1 MKIAFCYESVLPA
14 RGGCETYISDLA
26 RRLSFDR
33 HEVHLYAC
41 RWDPDALPAD
51 IQVHLMPEPQ
61 GPRFVRP
68 WSFAKSCE
76 QALKAED
83 HQVTIGFD
91 KTFGQDI
98 LYPQG
103 GFHTASARNN
113 LLKYSTPFARR
124 VAGICKKL
132 DLAHW
137 SYAAL
142 ERRQYRGEDK
152 PLVLVNSEMVRQHAL
167 SDHGI
172 EPERVRVLPNA
183 IDPDR
188 FAEPDRPR
196 RRIEWRQR
204 WQLEPNDTV
213 GLFVAMNYRL
223 KGLEPLLHAVAKL
236 PANSSFRLLIAGN
249 PRFQAYQSLAHRLGI
264 KERVRFLGPRRDVH
278 NCYFASDFL
287 IHPTFYDPCSLVVL
301 EGLACGLP
309 IVTSRYNGA
318 SELLHPPEDGLVIDN
333 PHDHARLADAIA
345 YLLEPATRSA
355 CSQAARRAALRWN
368 FAQHYRQLLQ
378 ILNEVAARKRVA

>member
-26 RRLSFDR
+26 RRLSADH

-41 RWDPDALPAD
+41 RWDPESLPPD
-51 IQVHLMPEPQ
+51 IQVHLLPELH
-61 GPRFVRP
+61 GPRFLRP
-68 WSFAKSCE
+68 WLFARAC
-76 QALKAED
+76 ARAMAEET

-91 KTFGQDI
+91 KTWGQDI

-103 GFHTASARNN
+103 GFHAASARHN
-113 LLKYSTPFARR
+113 LLKYQAPFARR
-124 VAGICKKL
+124 MAGLCKKL

-137 SYAAL
+137 SYMSL
-142 ERRQYRGEDK
+142 ERRQYRGGDQ
-152 PLVLVNSEMVRQHAL
+152 PLVLVNSEMVRQHAMIH
-167 SDHGI
+167 HGI
-172 EPERVRVLPNA
+172 ESERVRVLPNA

-204 WQLEPNDTV
+204 WRLQPDDNV

-236 PANSSFRLLIAGN
+236 PPGASFRLLIAGH
-249 PRFQAYQSLAHRLGI
+249 PKFQSYESLARRLGI
-264 KERVRFLGPRRDVH
+264 EERVRFLGPRRDVH
-278 NCYFASDFL
+278 NCYFAADFL

-309 IVTSRYNGA
+309 IITSRYNGA
-318 SELLHPPEDGLVIDN
+318 SELLHPPEDGLVIDD
-333 PHDHARLADAIA
+333 PHDHARLADAIVH
-345 YLLEPATRSA
+345 LLDPATRSA

-368 FAQHYRQLLQ
+368 FGQHYRQLLL

>member
-26 RRLSFDR
+26 RRLSVDN

-41 RWDPDALPAD
+41 RWDPESLPSSV
-51 IQVHLMPEPQ
+51 QVHLLPELH
-61 GPRFVRP
+61 GPRFLRP
-68 WSFAKSCE
+68 WLFAASCARALREE
-76 QALKAED
+76 QN
-83 HQVTIGFD
+83 QITIGFD
-91 KTFGQDI
+91 KTWGQDI

-103 GFHTASARNN
+103 GFHAASVGNN
-113 LLKYSTPFARR
+113 LLKYSSPFARR
-124 VAGICKKL
+124 LAGLCKKF

-137 SYAAL
+137 SFTAL
-142 ERRQYRGEDK
+142 ERKQYREDDRSI
-152 PLVLVNSEMVRQHAL
+152 VLVNSEMVRQHAIKF
-167 SDHGI
+167 HGI
-172 EPERVRVLPNA
+172 DQERVRVLPNA

-204 WQLEPNDTV
+204 WGLRPEDTV

-223 KGLEPLLHAVAKL
+223 KGMEPLLHAVARL
-236 PANSSFRLLIAGN
+236 PRTTSFRLLIAGN
-249 PRFQAYQSLAHRLGI
+249 PRFQAYERLARRLGI
-264 KERVRFLGPRRDVH
+264 GDLVRFLGPRRDVH
-278 NCYFASDFL
+278 NCYFAADFL

-318 SELLHPPEDGLVIDN
+318 SELLHPPEDGFVIEN
-333 PHDHARLADAIA
+333 PHDHASLADAIA
-345 YLLEPATRSA
+345 GLLDPATRSA

-368 FAQHYRQLLQ
+368 FGHHYRQLLL

>member
-26 RRLSFDR
+26 RRLSADD

-41 RWDPDALPAD
+41 RWDPEALPAD
-51 IQVHLMPEPQ
+51 IQVHLLPEPY
-61 GPRFVRP
+61 GPRFLRP
-68 WSFAKSCE
+68 WLFAAACARALAEE
-76 QALKAED
+76 Q

-103 GFHTASARNN
+103 GFHAASAQHN
-113 LLKYSTPFARR
+113 LLKYGSPFARR
-124 VAGICKKL
+124 VATFCKKL

-137 SYAAL
+137 SYTAL
-142 ERRQYRGEDK
+142 ERKQYDGEDK
-152 PLVLVNSEMVRQHAL
+152 PIVLVNSEMVRQHAL
-167 SDHGI
+167 TLHQI
-172 EPERVRVLPNA
+172 EPDRVRVLPNA

-196 RRIEWRQR
+196 RRIDWRQR
-204 WQLEPNDTV
+204 WGLQPTDTV

-223 KGLEPLLHAVAKL
+223 KGIEPLLHAVARL
-236 PANSSFRLLIAGN
+236 PAGTSFRLLIVGN
-249 PRFQAYQSLAHRLGI
+249 ARFQAYQQLAKTLGI
-264 KERVRFLGPRRDVH
+264 EERVRFLGPRRDVH
-278 NCYFASDFL
+278 NCYFAADFL

-309 IVTSRYNGA
+309 IITSRYNGA
-318 SELLHPPEDGLVIDN
+318 SELLHPPEDGLVVEN
-333 PHDHARLADAIA
+333 PHDHARLAEAITT
-345 YLLEPATRSA
+345 LLDPATRSA

-368 FAQHYRQLLQ
+368 FGQHYRQLLL

>member
-26 RRLSFDR
+26 RRLSSDH

-41 RWDPDALPAD
+41 RWDPESLPPD
-51 IQVHLMPEPQ
+51 IQVHLLPEVH
-61 GPRFVRP
+61 GPRFLRP
-68 WSFAKSCE
+68 WLFAASCAK
-76 QALKAED
+76 ALQQNE

-91 KTFGQDI
+91 KTWGQDI

-103 GFHTASARNN
+103 GFHSASARNN
-113 LLKYSTPFARR
+113 LLKYGTPFARR
-124 VAGICKKL
+124 VAGLCKKL

-137 SYAAL
+137 SYMAL

-152 PLVLVNSEMVRQHAL
+152 PLVLVNSEMVREHAL
-167 SDHGI
+167 TQYRI

-204 WQLEPNDTV
+204 WGLQPNDNV

-236 PANSSFRLLIAGN
+236 PAGSSFRLLIAGN
-249 PRFQAYQSLAHRLGI
+249 PRFQAYESLAKRLGI
-264 KERVRFLGPRRDVH
+264 EERLRFLGPRRDVH
-278 NCYFASDFL
+278 NCYFAADFL

-318 SELLHPPEDGLVIDN
+318 SELLHPPEDGLVIED
-333 PHDHARLADAIA
+333 PHDHARLADAIGH
-345 YLLEPATRSA
+345 LLDPATRSA

-368 FAQHYRQLLQ
+368 FAQHYRALLL